1 MYIHIYICIYI
12 SIYIHIY
19 IYTYIY
25 TDTFIH
31 TYTSLCIHIHT
42 YTFVHLFVCM
52 CVSMHMPS
60 RASQQDVRAGPSA
73 HCCRLALDMQPRG
86 TQQSFHFVPAQCII
100 LYYGQASTY
109 RGRTPRRTIASHM
122 HHRSLAAAAPS
133 SPSFYCAP
141 SHCADRWRQ
150 FYSACQ
156 LRTVCLPR
164 DPESRKE
171 ML

>member
-1 MYIHIYICIYI
+1 MYIYIHIYIYIYIFIYICIYI
-12 SIYIHIY
+12 YIYTYASIYIYIKIYIYTYKY

-42 YTFVHLFVCM
+42 YKFVHLFVCM
-52 CVSMHMPS
+52 CVSMHMLS
-60 RASQQDVRAGPSA
+60 RPSQQDVRAAPSA
-73 HCCRLALDMQPRG
+73 HCWRLALDMRPRG
-86 TQQSFHFVPAQCII
+86 TQQSFHLFPAQCMI
-100 LYYGQASTY
+100 LCYGQAST
-109 RGRTPRRTIASHM
+109 
-122 HHRSLAAAAPS
+122 
-133 SPSFYCAP
+133 

-164 DPESRKE
+164 DSKSRKE